1 MSGISVT
8 TSYLAGGT
16 LLPNT
21 FIDQYM
27 VKANGEYVK
36 VYVYLL
42 HLVTQGQSFS
52 ISCLADLLE
61 LTERD
66 ILRALNYWEKEGL
79 ITMSKSGET
88 IISID
93 LLPISNQKAPVS
105 VPVQEE
111 HSSTE
116 ATPPAKILPA
126 LRTLSPIQIQEKNN
140 DKTFSFLLY
149 IAETYIGK
157 PLNHNDINILCYFY
171 DDLSMSS
178 ELIEY
183 LIDYCVSNGKKSF
196 RYMQSVALAWYEKG
210 ITDVESAKSD
220 SSSYRKDYYKVM
232 HAFGLNTNPAPAQLE
247 YLKCWLDTEHFELEL
262 VIEACNRT
270 IDSINKASFKYA
282 NSILK
287 RWKDNQ
293 VHTLN
298 DVKTFESKHKPT
310 QTKKNQG
317 NNQFHN
323 FTQRDYDFDDLEKRY
338 IQKINHDVKEG

>member
-1 MSGISVT
+1 MSGIEVT

-16 LLPNT
+16 LLPND
-21 FIDQYM
+21 FVDRYM
-27 VKANGEYVK
+27 IKANGEYVK

-42 HLVTQGQSFS
+42 RLVSEGRSFS

-66 ILRALNYWEKEGL
+66 ILRALNYWEKEKL
-79 ITMSKSGET
+79 VSMTKNGET
-88 IISID
+88 ITSIN
-93 LLPISNQKAPVS
+93 LLPISTRQVAVTQPASTKES
-105 VPVQEE
+105 TTE
-111 HSSTE
+111 SSTVT
-116 ATPPAKILPA
+116 AIPA
-126 LRTLSPIQIQEKNN
+126 LRTLSPVQIQKKNE

-171 DDLSMSS
+171 DDLAMSS

-196 RYMQSVALAWYEKG
+196 RYMQSVAIAWYEKG
-210 ITDVESAKSD
+210 IHDVESAKAD
-220 SSSYRKDYYKVM
+220 SNNYRKDYYKVM
-232 HAFGLNTNPAPAQLE
+232 HAFGLNTNPAPTQLE
-247 YLKCWLDTEHFELEL
+247 YLKRWLDMEHFELDL

-282 NSILK
+282 DSILK

-293 VHTLN
+293 VHTVS
-298 DVKTFESKHKPT
+298 DITTFESKHKPPKT
-310 QTKKNQG
+310 QNTKQ

-323 FTQRDYDFDDLEKRY
+323 FNQRDYDFDSLEKRY